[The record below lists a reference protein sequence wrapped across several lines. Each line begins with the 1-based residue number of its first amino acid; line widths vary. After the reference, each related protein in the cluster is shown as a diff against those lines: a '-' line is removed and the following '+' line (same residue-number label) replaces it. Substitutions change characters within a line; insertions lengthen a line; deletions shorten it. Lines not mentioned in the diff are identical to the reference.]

1 MNSFQWIPC
10 SDNLPNEY
18 GYYLV
23 TIKLSNSNEVDYE
36 VINAL
41 YSIDDGFNKGF
52 CQSSWPYK
60 SVYNIYGTKWD
71 KVEII
76 AWAHHPKPYKE

>member
-1 MNSFQWIPC
+1 MSAFQWVPC
-10 SDNLPNEY
+10 IEKMPNKY
-18 GYYLV
+18 GYYMV
-23 TIKLSNSNEVDYE
+23 TIKLVNSDEVEYRTIE
-36 VINAL
+36 AL

-52 CQSSWPYK
+52 CQSPWPYK

-76 AWAHHPKPYKE
+76 AWAHYPEPYII